1 MEKNMEEN
9 LNQKMDNQINAAIL
23 ERLEKVVDSLQD
35 NSIQMG
41 KLLAVHNEKL
51 DTQDRVDEIL
61 FEKLDRLSAD
71 LNRETTAIKKGCER
85 DIRLIDDRL
94 RVLEKK
100 MWSIAGALAVISVTI
115 SPIGQK
121 IMANLLTSDTQKSMI
136 PRESLLSYGPDRQ
149 QIHRAHFFKIV

>member
-1 MEKNMEEN
+1 MDSVSE
-9 LNQKMDNQINAAIL
+9 LNTAII
-23 ERLEKVVDSLQD
+23 ERLERVVDTLQD

-51 DTQDRVDEIL
+51 DKQDKVDAIL

-100 MWSIAGALAVISVTI
+100 MWSIAGALAVISVLI
-115 SPIGQK
+115 SPIGQR
-121 IMANLLTSDTQKSMI
+121 ILGNALTPVPVDA
-136 PRESLLSYGPDRQ
+136 RLR
-149 QIHRAHFFKIV
+149 

>member
-1 MEKNMEEN
+1 MDPVSE
-9 LNQKMDNQINAAIL
+9 LNTAII
-23 ERLEKVVDSLQD
+23 ERLERVVDTLQD

-51 DTQDRVDEIL
+51 DKQDKVDTIL
-61 FEKLDRLSAD
+61 FEKLDRLSTD

-100 MWSIAGALAVISVTI
+100 MWSIAGALAVISVLI
-115 SPIGQK
+115 SPLGQR
-121 IMANLLTSDTQKSMI
+121 ILGNGLTPTPADVRLQ
-136 PRESLLSYGPDRQ
+136 
-149 QIHRAHFFKIV
+149 

>member
-1 MEKNMEEN
+1 MDEQN
-9 LNQKMDNQINAAIL
+9 LNTAII
-23 ERLEKVVDSLQD
+23 ERLERVVDTLQD

-51 DTQDRVDEIL
+51 DKQDKTDAIL

-71 LNRETTAIKKGCER
+71 LKRETNAIKKGCER

-100 MWSIAGALAVISVTI
+100 MWSIAGALAVISVLI
-115 SPIGQK
+115 SPIGQR
-121 IMANLLTSDTQKSMI
+121 IFSNLLTPPDNGAMMDTAV
-136 PRESLLSYGPDRQ
+136 D
-149 QIHRAHFFKIV
+149 HRIV